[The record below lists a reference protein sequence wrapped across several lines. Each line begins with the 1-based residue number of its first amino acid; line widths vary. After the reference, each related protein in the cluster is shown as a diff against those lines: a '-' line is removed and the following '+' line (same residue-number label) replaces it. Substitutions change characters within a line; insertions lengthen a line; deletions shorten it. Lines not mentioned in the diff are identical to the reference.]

1 MEKLKKA
8 YLEARKNNDKVKKEL
23 LSVIIGEIE
32 NAGLLKNPLLTDKE
46 KNDLVLD
53 FLNKFQKKLIKA
65 KNEYGSMDSS
75 FLTKTEQEIAII
87 DEFLPQ
93 KLSNEQLEE
102 LINELVLN
110 LGFEDLKDIMVYLKE
125 NYNGLYDGATAAKLI
140 KEILSK

>member
-102 LINELVLN
+102 LINELVFN

-125 NYNGLYDGATAAKLI
+125 NHNGLYDGATAAKLI